1 MIKDCGIQLGKILG
15 VLLVVLLVVHVFA
28 DWLERE
34 TLTTPAEIY
43 IRRASFPMSYTEY
56 SVDRHE
62 GKEKIYIFK
71 LFGTSEVIEYERECE
86 CITRYSNIGSFA
98 IFRWDD
104 GTFHYYEKELSSVEI
119 TAEEARPYLEKA
131 LAIRNATKARF
142 ASILKEAKYE

>member
-1 MIKDCGIQLGKILG
+1 MKIFGIALGTALGMLLGMFLLAHILTG
-15 VLLVVLLVVHVFA
+15 LVT
-28 DWLERE
+28 RE
-34 TLTTPAEIY
+34 TLTTPKEIY
-43 IRRASFPMSYTEY
+43 IERFSFPMVSTEY
-56 SVDRHE
+56 SVDRRE
-62 GKEKIYIFK
+62 GKEEIYISKF
-71 LFGTSEVIEYERECE
+71 FGISEVIQYERECE